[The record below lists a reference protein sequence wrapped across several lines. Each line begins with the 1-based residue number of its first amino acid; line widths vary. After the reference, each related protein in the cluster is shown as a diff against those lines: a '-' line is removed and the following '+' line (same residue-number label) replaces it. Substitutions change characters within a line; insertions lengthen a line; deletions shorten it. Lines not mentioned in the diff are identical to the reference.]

1 MATKIVRDGRE
12 KDLKA
17 MVASAMLGGGVDAVM
32 TNILDLLDD
41 LDDAITFFAQRKRGT
56 VLDLQPGQKLDRW
69 ETTVRFSQRADRDP
83 ELYAEMLRQPRYLVA
98 LMAYEVQGVSI
109 LDFLAQVKEVRFVEE
124 EPGLHWLL
132 LPTCHR
138 GCEML
143 EGPEAA
149 QPHDSCTMCGRPV
162 GAASS
167 SSKSPSNKSPSNKP
181 PSSLATTLECI
192 HAVDDY
198 VARSLETDSSARDRV
213 MKDPTEA
220 FAQASQ
226 TLFGAR
232 PEELFGIH
240 AVQLA
245 ADTDTMLYAIRL
257 ADHAPKRTV
266 TSRAAAPAEAV
277 AAG

>member
-17 MVASAMLGGGVDAVM
+17 MVASAMLSGGVDAVM

-56 VLDLQPGQKLDRW
+56 ILDLQPGQKLDRW

-83 ELYAEMLRQPRYLVA
+83 ELYAEMLRHPRYLVA
-98 LMAYEVQGVSI
+98 LMAYEVQRVSI

-132 LPTCHR
+132 LPACHR
-138 GCEML
+138 GCEVL

-149 QPHDSCTMCGRPV
+149 QSHDSCTMCGRPV

-167 SSKSPSNKSPSNKP
+167 SSKSPSNKP
-181 PSSLATTLECI
+181 PSSLATTLERI

-198 VARSLETDSSARDRV
+198 VVRSLETDSSARDRV

-232 PEELFGIH
+232 PEALFGIH

-257 ADHAPKRTV
+257 ADHGPKRTV
-266 TSRAAAPAEAV
+266 TSRAAAPAEPVAV
-277 AAG
+277 G